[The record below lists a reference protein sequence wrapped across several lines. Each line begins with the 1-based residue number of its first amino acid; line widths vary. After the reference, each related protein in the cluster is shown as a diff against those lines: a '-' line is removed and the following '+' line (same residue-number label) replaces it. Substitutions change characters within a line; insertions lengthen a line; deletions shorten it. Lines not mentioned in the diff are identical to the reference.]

1 MPEQDAIWIATTVST
16 LQLGPITCNTTLRL
30 GNQIPLFHTI
40 QISGTLCCFCNA
52 LCEHFCDCGYVHGGT
67 FGYVVVWD
75 LWVLEDTCDCG
86 CVHGGTFGYVAVW
99 DLWVLEDTAVVWRQ
113 CARQVVLH
121 HFGSKRPLLQPKTD
135 PSPSLLPFQTFVTF
149 CPVQVFNAIP
159 PSSSILLFHIC
170 VNFKWW
176 HIFNFILRVIAGEKK
191 VFRASIIW
199 KIPWEADL
207 MLVMGNEGEY
217 QHQIYS

>member
-1 MPEQDAIWIATTVST
+1 MPQQDAVWIATTVST
-16 LQLGPITCNTTLRL
+16 LQLGAITRNTTLRL

-52 LCEHFCDCGYVHGGT
+52 LGEHFCDCGYVHGGT
-67 FGYVVVWD
+67 FGYVV
-75 LWVLEDTCDCG
+75 
-86 CVHGGTFGYVAVW
+86 VW

-176 HIFNFILRVIAGEKK
+176 HIFNFILRVISGEKK
-191 VFRASIIW
+191 CLAHPSLGRFHGKPI
-199 KIPWEADL
+199 
-207 MLVMGNEGEY
+207 
-217 QHQIYS
+217 